1 MDFNKILNQRAGDQ
15 RDELAELRSE
25 LYKSNQLIID
35 YIDSN
40 REQMQAMRDRIKLL
54 EELLEVHGQSL
65 EAFDGIIR
73 DF

>member
-1 MDFNKILNQRAGDQ
+1 MDFNEILNQKAGDQ
-15 RDELAELRSE
+15 RDEIAELRGE
-25 LYKSNQLIID
+25 LFKSNQLIID
-35 YIDSN
+35 FIDSN

>member
-15 RDELAELRSE
+15 RDEIAELRNE
-25 LYKSNQLIID
+25 LFKSNQLIID
-35 YIDSN
+35 FIDSN

-73 DF
+73 NF

>member
-1 MDFNKILNQRAGDQ
+1 MDFNEILNQKAGD
-15 RDELAELRSE
+15 RHDEIAELRNE
-25 LYKSNQLIID
+25 LFKSNQLIID
-35 YIDSN
+35 FIDSN

-73 DF
+73 NF